1 MPNRV
6 QWEPGFSVG
15 HGLIDTQHQALLAQ
29 CNVLADCCLGGGGG
43 GDGGGDGGQA
53 SAQAFDQ
60 AFNHLKALA
69 HQHFETEA
77 SLLASGKPEA
87 LEDHQV
93 ECEEFD
99 YLAGE
104 VATAENFDRLE
115 LQRFIALWCV
125 GHIAG
130 SAKEQLTLLAGD
142 KTPA

>member
-1 MPNRV
+1 MPHRV
-6 QWEPGFSVG
+6 TWEPDFSVG

-29 CNVLADCCLGGGGG
+29 CNVLADCCLV
-43 GDGGGDGGQA
+43 GDGDQA

-77 SLLASGKPEA
+77 SLLASGNPEA